1 MWHGRLAVRNRRVA
15 AGMLAVAAAGTALV
29 APLATSSG
37 PAGATTI
44 NGARSLA
51 DKVAVQFEKSKD
63 RTTDVH
69 VLAWNDFH
77 GNLEA
82 GAGLNIYGQFAGG
95 AAWLAKAVHDKQ
107 AAYGKKQISVIA
119 GDNIGASPLVDGLFF
134 GEPSTIVTNLMNADF
149 ASVGN
154 HEFDKGAAE
163 LLRIQQGG
171 CRTDVGCTAAPY
183 ALSGGGTADVYPGAD
198 FQYLSANVV
207 RNDNGQ
213 TLFPAYGTRTIKS
226 DSGKKFQV
234 GIIGEVLEATPTI
247 VTPTGVAGLT
257 FEDEADA
264 ANDAVAELERRGV
277 HTSVLVIHQGG
288 FQAGTATLN
297 GCAGNLAG
305 SDIAAIAERLDP
317 SIKVI
322 VSAHTHAE
330 YRCTITTPDGV
341 TRLITSASSF
351 GRILTDLTL
360 TIDDKSG
367 ELVAASADNSIVRNS
382 SNPRNSSADVPLLD
396 LPKDARVA
404 GVVQQYVTASAPLAN
419 QVIGKVSADILNT
432 ANALGEIPSG
442 DVIADAQLVATQP
455 ANLGGAQIAFM
466 NPGGIRG
473 GALNGFLFTPAG
485 AEAPGE
491 VTYGEAFTIQP
502 FGNSLVTKTMTGAQ
516 IRDLLEQQFVG
527 CGGQTTKRILQI
539 SAGFSYQQ
547 NPAGATCESRIGAIT
562 LNGVT
567 VPDDAT
573 IYRVTMNNFLA
584 FGGDGFT
591 VFNQGTEALGGAQ
604 DIDALVAYFGSF
616 LPGSVPNPPVNRIVA
631 LPAG

>member
-1 MWHGRLAVRNRRVA
+1 VVGL
-15 AGMLAVAAAGTALV
+15 LAVAAIGAVLI
-29 APLATSSG
+29 APLATSSE
-37 PAGATTI
+37 PAGAVTI
-44 NGARSLA
+44 DGARSLA
-51 DKVAVQFEKSKD
+51 DKVDVQFKKPKD

-69 VLAWNDFH
+69 LVAWNDFH

-107 AAYGKKQISVIA
+107 AQYGDKQISLIA
-119 GDNIGASPLVDGLFF
+119 GDNIGASPLVDGLFY

-154 HEFDKGAAE
+154 HEFDKGSAE
-163 LLRIQQGG
+163 LLRIQNGG
-171 CRTDVGCTAAPY
+171 CRADVGCTAAPY
-183 ALSGGGTADVYPGAD
+183 ALVGGGTSDTYPGAE

-207 RNDNGQ
+207 RNDNGR
-213 TLFPAYGTRTIKS
+213 TLFPAFGTTRIKS
-226 DSGKKFQV
+226 DSGKKFKIGV
-234 GIIGEVLEATPTI
+234 IGEVLEATPTI

-264 ANDAVAELERRGV
+264 ANRTVKQLQRQGV
-277 HTSVLVIHQGG
+277 NTSVLVIHQGG

-305 SDIAAIAERLDP
+305 SDIAEIATRLDP

-351 GRILTDLTL
+351 GRILTDITL
-360 TIDDKSG
+360 TIDDKTG
-367 ELVAASADNSIVRNS
+367 ELVAASAENSIVRNS

-396 LPKDARVA
+396 LPRDQRVA
-404 GVVQQYVTASAPLAN
+404 DVVQQYVTASAPLAN
-419 QVIGKVSADILNT
+419 QIIGKVSQDILNS
-432 ANALGEIPSG
+432 ANTLGEIPSG
-442 DVIADAQLVATQP
+442 DVIADAQLVATHP

-473 GALNGFLFTPAG
+473 GATFGFLFTPSG

-516 IRDLLEQQFVG
+516 IRDLLEQQFPG

-539 SAGFSYQQ
+539 SVGFSYEQ
-547 NPAGATCESRIGAIT
+547 NPAGADCASRIGSIT
-562 LNGVT
+562 LNGSA
-567 VPDDAT
+567 VPDDGT
-573 IYRVTMNNFLA
+573 TYRVTMNNFLA
-584 FGGDGFT
+584 AGGDGFT
-591 VFNQGTEALGGAQ
+591 VFNQGTNALGGAQ

-616 LPGSVPNPPVNRIVA
+616 LPGPVPNPPVNRIV
-631 LPAG
+631 PKP

>member
-1 MWHGRLAVRNRRVA
+1 MWQSRFMRNRGVVVGVLAVV
-15 AGMLAVAAAGTALV
+15 AAGTALV
-29 APLATSSG
+29 APLASPSE

-44 NGARSLA
+44 AGARSLA
-51 DKVAVQFEKSKD
+51 DEVAVQFD
-63 RTTDVH
+63 DAGDQTTDVH

-82 GAGLNIYGQFAGG
+82 SAGLNIYGQFAGG

-107 AAYGKKQISVIA
+107 ALYGRKQVSVIA

-134 GEPSTIVTNLMNADF
+134 GEPSTIVTNLMGADF

-154 HEFDKGAAE
+154 HEFDKGSAE
-163 LLRIQQGG
+163 LLRIQEGG
-171 CRTDVGCTAAPY
+171 CRADVGCTAAPY
-183 ALSGGGTADVYPGAD
+183 ALKRNQTSQTYPGAD

-207 RNDNGQ
+207 RDDNGR
-213 TLFPAYGTRTIKS
+213 TLFPAYGIKRVKA
-226 DSGKKFQV
+226 DSGRAIHV

-257 FEDEADA
+257 FVDEADA
-264 ANDAVAELERRGV
+264 ANKAVAQLQRRGV
-277 HTSVLVIHQGG
+277 DTNILVVHQGG
-288 FQAGTATLN
+288 FQQGTASLN

-341 TRLITSASSF
+341 TRLVTSASSF

-360 TIDDKSG
+360 TIDDESG
-367 ELVAASADNSIVRNS
+367 ELVAASAENSIVRNS
-382 SNPRNSSADVPLLD
+382 SNPRTSAADVPLLD
-396 LPKDARVA
+396 LPKDDRVA
-404 GVVQQYVTASAPLAN
+404 AVVQQYVTASAPLAN
-419 QVIGKVSADILNT
+419 QIIGKVGADILNT
-432 ANALGEIPSG
+432 PNPRGEIPSG

-455 ANLGGAQIAFM
+455 AALGGAQIAFM

-473 GALNGFLFTPAG
+473 GATNGFLFTPSG

-516 IRDLLEQQFVG
+516 IRDLLEQQFPG
-527 CGGQTTKRILQI
+527 CGGQTTQRILQI
-539 SAGFSYQQ
+539 SAGFSYEID
-547 NPAGATCESRIGAIT
+547 PAGASCAARIGAIT
-562 LNGVT
+562 LSGAP
-567 VPDDAT
+567 VPDDGT
-573 IYRVTMNNFLA
+573 TYRVTMNNFLA
-584 FGGDGFT
+584 AGGDGFT
-591 VFNQGTEALGGAQ
+591 VFNQGTDALGGAQ

-616 LPGSVPNPPVNRIVA
+616 LPDVVPQPPVDRIVPK
-631 LPAG
+631 PAA